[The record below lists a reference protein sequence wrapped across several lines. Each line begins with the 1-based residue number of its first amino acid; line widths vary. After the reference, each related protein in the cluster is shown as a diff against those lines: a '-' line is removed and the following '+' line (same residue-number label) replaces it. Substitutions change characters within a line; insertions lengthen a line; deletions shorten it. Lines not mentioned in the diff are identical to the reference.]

1 LKTAPTKVI
10 GFMTDFDVKDD
21 AVGICKA
28 VMDGVA
34 PGVRIIDITHQSE
47 PYNIAMGAR
56 FLAGSAPYF
65 PKDAVFVVVIDP
77 GVGSTRKAI
86 IAKSRAGQFFVLPD
100 NGLLTLIQDRDGIAE
115 AHEITNPAWMIG
127 SGISSTFHGRDIF
140 SPAGAHLARGDDWT
154 PGRPRARREQAGP
167 PRPEERNVDGRGLH
181 GQVIGTDGPFGN
193 LVLNVPAE
201 TFAQL
206 GYKLGDQVPVTLAG
220 KSYVFPFVKT
230 FSDVPVGK
238 ELFYIDSRGRW
249 GWHQPGQFFRGLQV
263 GAGAELTIPLIIL
276 AVQSGLQ
283 VFEGAL
289 DLRDLNLALRVAAQH
304 IDDAGMICRMDL
316 LGARRRA
323 EEAGSP
329 TQLVLIGLDG
339 KGCVPGVRVRLAI
352 KGGHQVLNGNCIC
365 LGNF

>member
-1 LKTAPTKVI
+1 MRSATKILIGTAIVALLALPLAAQQQLKVI

-34 PGVRIIDITHQSE
+34 PGVRVIDITHQSE

-86 IAKSRAGQFFVLPD
+86 IAKSRVGQFFVLPD
-100 NGLLTLIQDRDGIAE
+100 NGLLTLVQDRDGIVA
-115 AHEITNPAWMIG
+115 AREITNPAWMIG

-154 PGRPRARREQAGP
+154 QSGP
-167 PRPEERNVDGRGLH
+167 ALDVAKLVRLDLKNASIDAAGLH
-181 GQVIGTDGPFGN
+181 GLVIGTDGPFGN

-206 GYKLGDQVPVTLAG
+206 GYKLGDLVPVTLGG
-220 KSYVFPFVKT
+220 KSYVFPLVKT
-230 FSDVPVGK
+230 FSDVPIGK
-238 ELFYIDSRGRW
+238 ELFYIDSRGRLSI
-249 GWHQPGQFFRGLQV
+249 GIDQGNFAETYKIGE
-263 GAGAELTIPLIIL
+263 GAELSIPK
-276 AVQSGLQ
+276 
-283 VFEGAL
+283 
-289 DLRDLNLALRVAAQH
+289 R
-304 IDDAGMICRMDL
+304 
-316 LGARRRA
+316 
-323 EEAGSP
+323 
-329 TQLVLIGLDG
+329 
-339 KGCVPGVRVRLAI
+339 
-352 KGGHQVLNGNCIC
+352 
-365 LGNF
+365 

>member
-1 LKTAPTKVI
+1 MAAALAWTAVAQQPLKVI
-10 GFMTDFDVKDD
+10 GFMTDFDQKDD

-34 PGVRIIDITHQSE
+34 PGVRVIDITHQSE

-86 IAKSRAGQFFVLPD
+86 VAKSRVGQFFVLPD
-100 NGLLTLIQDRDGIAE
+100 NGLLTLIQDRDGIVE

-140 SPAGAHLARGDDWT
+140 SPAGAHVARGD
-154 PGRPRARREQAGP
+154 GIAQAGP
-167 PRPEERNVDGRGLH
+167 ALDVTKLVRLDLKNATVDEKGLH
-181 GQVIGTDGPFGN
+181 GQVLGTDGPFGN

-206 GYKLGDQVPVTLAG
+206 GYKLGDQVPFDLAG
-220 KSYVFPFVKT
+220 KHYVFPFVKT

-238 ELFYIDSRGRW
+238 ELFYIDSRGRLSL
-249 GWHQPGQFFRGLQV
+249 GIDQGNFSATHKV
-263 GAGAELTIPLIIL
+263 GEGAELTIPKK
-276 AVQSGLQ
+276 
-283 VFEGAL
+283 
-289 DLRDLNLALRVAAQH
+289 
-304 IDDAGMICRMDL
+304 DA
-316 LGARRRA
+316 
-323 EEAGSP
+323 
-329 TQLVLIGLDG
+329 
-339 KGCVPGVRVRLAI
+339 K
-352 KGGHQVLNGNCIC
+352 
-365 LGNF
+365 

>member
-1 LKTAPTKVI
+1 MKAPIKLFLAAVVAAIVSTAVPAQQTQRVI

-65 PKDAVFVVVIDP
+65 PKDAIFVVVIDP

-86 IAKSRAGQFFVLPD
+86 IAQSSVGQFFVLPD
-100 NGLLTLIQDRDGIAE
+100 NGLLTLIQDRDNIVA
-115 AHEITNPAWMIG
+115 AREITNPAWMIG

-140 SPAGAHLARGDDWT
+140 SPAAAHLARGDDWT
-154 PGRPRARREQAGP
+154 TAGP
-167 PRPEERNVDGRGLH
+167 ALDVSKLVRLNLHNATIDASGLH
-181 GQVIGTDGPFGN
+181 GEVIGTDGPFGN

-206 GYKLGDQVPVTLAG
+206 GYKRGDLVPVDLAG
-220 KSYVFPFVKT
+220 KHYVIPFVKT

-238 ELFYIDSRGRW
+238 NLFYIDSRGRLSL
-249 GWHQPGQFFRGLQV
+249 GIDQGNFSETYRV
-263 GAGAELTIPLIIL
+263 G
-276 AVQSGLQ
+276 
-283 VFEGAL
+283 EGA
-289 DLRDLNLALRVAAQH
+289 
-304 IDDAGMICRMDL
+304 
-316 LGARRRA
+316 
-323 EEAGSP
+323 
-329 TQLVLIGLDG
+329 QLSIP
-339 KGCVPGVRVRLAI
+339 K
-352 KGGHQVLNGNCIC
+352 K
-365 LGNF
+365 

>member
-1 LKTAPTKVI
+1 MRRTTGILVLAAMAAAMALNALAQQAAPTKVI

-86 IAKSRAGQFFVLPD
+86 IARSRVGQFFVLPD
-100 NGLLTLIQDRDGIAE
+100 NGLLTLVQDRDGIVE
-115 AHEITNPAWMIG
+115 AREITNPAWMIG

-154 PGRPRARREQAGP
+154 TAGP
-167 PRPEERNVDGRGLH
+167 ALDVTKLIRLDLKNATVDAAGLRGE
-181 GQVIGTDGPFGN
+181 VIGTDGPYGN
-193 LVLNVPAE
+193 LVLNVPAA

-206 GYKLGDQVPVTLAG
+206 GYKLGDQVPVTLDG
-220 KSYVFPFVKT
+220 KHYAFPFVKT

-238 ELFYIDSRGRW
+238 ELFYIDSRGRLSI
-249 GWHQPGQFFRGLQV
+249 GINQRNFSETYKV
-263 GAGAELTIPLIIL
+263 G
-276 AVQSGLQ
+276 
-283 VFEGAL
+283 EGA
-289 DLRDLNLALRVAAQH
+289 ALSIV
-304 IDDAGMICRMDL
+304 
-316 LGARRRA
+316 
-323 EEAGSP
+323 
-329 TQLVLIGLDG
+329 
-339 KGCVPGVRVRLAI
+339 K
-352 KGGHQVLNGNCIC
+352 K
-365 LGNF
+365 